1 MCNRIIE
8 YPYMINLK
16 KNSPHFVRG
25 VLFYLSFFT
34 KTF

>member
-1 MCNRIIE
+1 MCKRIIE
-8 YPYMINLK
+8 YPYIINLK
-16 KNSPHFVRG
+16 KNSPDKIRG